1 MRIALSGYYGF
12 DNAGDEAL
20 LSAITMSLKRIHPGL
35 EFLVLSG
42 NPQKTAHLHGVQA
55 VYYMNPWQVFR
66 GLLSSDLLISGGGSI
81 FQDVTS
87 GRSLVYYISVVALA
101 KLLGKPVIFYA
112 QGVGPINRP
121 LSKLLMRLVANR
133 VDLITLRDQDSL
145 QLLREIGVN
154 QPEIRVTSDPVFA
167 LTPLEEDYEAVDIKL
182 AQLIDLRKPVIGVS
196 VRQWSALEGYQ
207 PELAHCL
214 DDLIDQGY
222 QVLFIPMSYPDDVEE
237 STRVVNLMEKPATV
251 LAQDL
256 NSRQHLAL
264 ISRMNFIIGMRLHS
278 LVFAASMGIPFAG
291 ISYDP
296 KVDAFLKQFSI
307 KPLPLQYDEMKEQ
320 IQQSIDDH
328 QLRDRI
334 AEGALGLRDQAEENA
349 RLALSLLDSKEE
361 VNQKA
366 PESEPGEVMVLPV
379 AEPESPTPALSPEDN
394 RTGRTFIGVS
404 AVIFLSKLL
413 GFARD
418 IFFASVFGTTI
429 LADLFQVIF
438 SFPSLLFSSIG
449 TALSSV
455 NIPTLTG
462 FLKNR
467 TREERNQYFSR
478 LMAQLT
484 LWSTLLAI
492 VGIIFAPAITRV
504 IAPGI
509 SPSVQYIAIMLT
521 RIMMPTLLFVNL
533 TYVTAG
539 ILQVHG
545 YFLRSAAISI
555 PFNILIILAL
565 WLRGDDI
572 ILFSYVTTIGWLL
585 QFLIQL
591 PVLRREQYPFPR
603 ILGKTHEVA
612 VTLQKLVP
620 VLLGNSL
627 LQLCLIIDR
636 SFFGTQLGEG
646 SAAALS
652 FGGNLFVTITSVFVV
667 AMTTVV
673 FPRLSRYALERDFA
687 GVRELLAIAFKILLL
702 ILVPYLVLV
711 ITYSQEI
718 ITLVYERG
726 AFTSQST
733 SMTAQ
738 AFLFYSFA
746 VVGYVGQEI
755 FNRVFYALK
764 KFMVPMQV
772 SLVCLVI
779 SVMGNLLLYPW
790 GIIGLSG
797 STAFAMLVYGIIMAA
812 LAHRELGGLYLG
824 QVVPYGARLL
834 IPVLGMLGV
843 IWGFDYMLS
852 GGGLLMGF
860 LVPAA
865 LSGIVYLGLAYIFR
879 LLDVFRLREA
889 S

>member
-20 LSAITMSLKRIHPGL
+20 LSAITMSLKRLRPDL
-35 EFLVLSG
+35 EFLVFSG
-42 NPQKTAHLHGVQA
+42 NPQKTQRLHGVEA
-55 VYYMNPWQVFR
+55 VYYMHPLQVLK
-66 GLLSSDLLISGGGSI
+66 GLLRSDLLISGGGSI

-87 GRSLVYYISVVALA
+87 GRSLAYYISVVALA

-121 LSKLLMRLVANR
+121 LSRLLMRLVANR
-133 VDLITLRDQDSL
+133 VDLITLRDEDSW
-145 QLLREIGVN
+145 QLLREIGVIR
-154 QPEIRVTSDPVFA
+154 PEIRVTSDPVFA
-167 LTPLEEDYEAVDIKL
+167 LRPLPQDYESVDTKL
-182 AQLIDLRKPVIGVS
+182 AEIINPDKPVLGVS
-196 VRQWSALEGYQ
+196 VRQWPALEGYQ
-207 PELAHCL
+207 PELARCL
-214 DDLIDQGY
+214 DELALQGY
-222 QVLFIPMSYPDDVEE
+222 QILFIPMAYPDDLAA
-237 STRVVNLMEKPATV
+237 SQRVASFMERPAV
-251 LAQDL
+251 LLDEDL
-256 NSRQHLAL
+256 SSREHLAL
-264 ISRMNFIIGMRLHS
+264 ISRMNFIIGMRLHA
-278 LVFAASMGIPFAG
+278 LVFAASMGVPFAG

-296 KVDAFLKQFSI
+296 KVDAFLKQFRLS
-307 KPLPLQYDEMKEQ
+307 PLPLQHEEMKKQTEQ
-320 IQQSIDDH
+320 LINDD
-328 QLRDRI
+328 QLRHRI
-334 AEGALGLRDQAEENA
+334 AEASSGLRHQAEENA
-349 RLALSLLDSKEE
+349 RLALGLLEE
-361 VNQKA
+361 EATTPQPEQPVEVIEPPA
-366 PESEPGEVMVLPV
+366 PDPQPEV
-379 AEPESPTPALSPEDN
+379 N

-404 AVIFLSKLL
+404 AVIFLAKLL

-429 LADLFQVIF
+429 FADLFQVIF

-467 TREERNQYFSR
+467 TQEERNQYFSR

-484 LWSTLLAI
+484 LWSTIIAI
-492 VGIIFAPAITRV
+492 VGIIFAPAIARI

-509 SPSVQYIAIMLT
+509 SASAQSIAVVLT

-545 YFLRSAAISI
+545 HFMRSAAISI

-565 WLRGDDI
+565 LLRGDDI

-591 PVLRREQYPFPR
+591 PVLRQEKYPFPR
-603 ILGKTHEVA
+603 ILGKTQEVVA
-612 VTLQKLVP
+612 TLQKLVP

-627 LQLCLIIDR
+627 LQLCLIMDR

-652 FGGNLFVTITSVFVV
+652 FGGNLFVTITSVFIV

-687 GVRELLAIAFKILLL
+687 GVRELLAIVFKILLL

-711 ITYSQEI
+711 VTYNKEI
-718 ITLVYERG
+718 IALVYERG

-733 SMTAQ
+733 QMTAQ

-764 KFMVPMQV
+764 KFKVPMQV
-772 SLVCLVI
+772 SLVCLTINVL
-779 SVMGNLLLYPW
+779 GNILMVASW
-790 GIIGLSG
+790 GLIGLSAA
-797 STAFAMLVYGIIMAA
+797 TALAMLVYAIIMAV
-812 LAHRELGGLYLG
+812 LAHRELGGLSLG
-824 QVVPYGARLL
+824 QVLPYAARLL
-834 IPVLGMLGV
+834 IPVLGMVAV
-843 IWGFDYMLS
+843 IRGFAYLLP
-852 GGGLLMGF
+852 GEGWLMGF

-865 LSGIVYLGLAYIFR
+865 LSGIIYLGLAYPLK
-879 LLDVFRLREA
+879 LLEVFRLREA

>member
-20 LSAITMSLKRIHPGL
+20 LSAITMSLQRLHPGL

-42 NPQKTAHLHGVQA
+42 NPQKTARLHGVQA
-55 VYYMNPWQVFR
+55 IYYMHPLQVLR
-66 GLLSSDLLISGGGSI
+66 GMLRSDLLISGGGSI

-87 GRSLVYYISVVALA
+87 GRSLAYYISVVALA

-121 LSKLLMRLVANR
+121 LSKFLMRLVANR

-154 QPEIRVTSDPVFA
+154 RPEIQVTSDPVFA
-167 LTPLEEDYEAVDIKL
+167 LTPLEQDYEAVDTKL
-182 AQLIDLRKPVIGVS
+182 AQLVEPHKPVIGVS
-196 VRQWSALEGYQ
+196 VRRWSALEGYQ
-207 PELAHCL
+207 TELAGCL
-214 DDLIDQGY
+214 DDLVEQGY
-222 QVLFIPMSYPDDVEE
+222 QVLFIPLAYPDDVQE
-237 STRVVNLMEKPATV
+237 SQRVASLMERPAAV
-251 LAQDL
+251 LDQDL
-256 NSRQHLAL
+256 NSREHLAL

-278 LVFAASMGIPFAG
+278 LIFAASMGVPFAG

-296 KVDAFLKQFSI
+296 KVDAFLKQFDLD
-307 KPLPLQYDEMKEQ
+307 PLPLQQEEMQERTGQ
-320 IQQSIDDH
+320 LINDD
-328 QLRDRI
+328 QLRQRI
-334 AEGALGLRDQAEENA
+334 ADASLGLRDRAEENA
-349 RLALSLLDSKEE
+349 RLALGLLDTEE
-361 VNQKA
+361 TPAQ
-366 PESEPGEVMVLPV
+366 PD
-379 AEPESPTPALSPEDN
+379 EPEEGTEYPAADPQPDVE

-492 VGIIFAPAITRV
+492 VGIIFAPALTRI

-509 SPSVQYIAIMLT
+509 SESAQGIAILLT
-521 RIMMPTLLFVNL
+521 RVMMPTLLFVNL

-555 PFNILIILAL
+555 PFNIIIILAL
-565 WLRGDDI
+565 YLRGDDI

-603 ILGKTHEVA
+603 ILGKTYEVVA
-612 VTLQKLVP
+612 TLQKLVP

-627 LQLCLIIDR
+627 LQLCLIMDR

-652 FGGNLFVTITSVFVV
+652 FGGNLFVTITSVFIV
-667 AMTTVV
+667 AMSTVV
-673 FPRLSRYALERDFA
+673 FPRLSRFALEHDFA
-687 GVRELLAIAFKILLL
+687 GVRELLAIVFKILLL
-702 ILVPYLVLV
+702 ILVPYLILV
-711 ITYSQEI
+711 ITYNQEI
-718 ITLVYERG
+718 IALVYERG
-726 AFTSQST
+726 AFTSRST
-733 SMTAQ
+733 QMTSQ

-746 VVGYVGQEI
+746 VVGYVAQEI

-764 KFMVPMQV
+764 KFSIPMQV

-779 SVMGNLLLYPW
+779 NIVGNLLLMPW
-790 GIIGLSG
+790 GIIGLSL
-797 STAFAMLVYGIIMAA
+797 STALAMLVYGIIMTL
-812 LAHRELGGLYLG
+812 LAHRELGGLSLG
-824 QVVPYGARLL
+824 QVLPYAARLL
-834 IPVLGMLGV
+834 IPVLGMLAV
-843 IWGFDYMLS
+843 IEGFRYTLP
-852 GGGLLMGF
+852 GQGWLVGF

-865 LSGIVYLGLAYIFR
+865 VSGVVYLGLAYILK
-879 LLDVFRLREA
+879 LLDVFRLRGA

>member
-20 LSAITMSLKRIHPGL
+20 LSAITMSLKRLRPDL
-35 EFLVLSG
+35 EFLVFSG
-42 NPQKTAHLHGVQA
+42 NPQKTQRLHGVEA
-55 VYYMNPWQVFR
+55 VYYMHPLQVLR
-66 GLLSSDLLISGGGSI
+66 GLLRSDLLISGGGSI

-87 GRSLVYYISVVALA
+87 GRSLAYYISVVALA

-121 LSKLLMRLVANR
+121 FSRVLMRLVANR
-133 VDLITLRDQDSL
+133 VDLITLRDEDSW

-154 QPEIRVTSDPVFA
+154 RPEIRVTSDPVFA
-167 LTPLEEDYEAVDIKL
+167 LRPLPQDYESVDTKL
-182 AQLIDLRKPVIGVS
+182 AEIINPDKPVLGVS
-196 VRQWSALEGYQ
+196 VRQWPALEGYQ
-207 PELAHCL
+207 PELACCL
-214 DDLIDQGY
+214 DELALQGY
-222 QVLFIPMSYPDDVEE
+222 QILFIPMAYPDDLAA
-237 STRVVNLMEKPATV
+237 SQRVASFMKRPAV
-251 LAQDL
+251 LLDEDL
-256 NSRQHLAL
+256 SSREHLAL
-264 ISRMNFIIGMRLHS
+264 ISRMNFIIGMRLHA
-278 LVFAASMGIPFAG
+278 LVFAASMGVPFAG

-296 KVDAFLKQFSI
+296 KVDAFLKQFRLR
-307 KPLPLQYDEMKEQ
+307 PLPLQHEEMKKQTEQ
-320 IQQSIDDH
+320 LINDD
-328 QLRDRI
+328 QLRHRI
-334 AEGALGLRDQAEENA
+334 AEASSGLRHQAEENA
-349 RLALSLLDSKEE
+349 RLALGLLEE
-361 VNQKA
+361 EATTPQPEQPVEVIEPPA
-366 PESEPGEVMVLPV
+366 PDPQPEV
-379 AEPESPTPALSPEDN
+379 N

-404 AVIFLSKLL
+404 AVIFLAKLL

-429 LADLFQVIF
+429 FADLFQVIF

-467 TREERNQYFSR
+467 TQEERNQYFSR

-484 LWSTLLAI
+484 LWSTIIAI
-492 VGIIFAPAITRV
+492 VGIIFAPAIARI

-509 SPSVQYIAIMLT
+509 SASAQSIAVVLT

-545 YFLRSAAISI
+545 HFMRSAAISI

-565 WLRGDDI
+565 LLRGDDI

-591 PVLRREQYPFPR
+591 PVLRQEKYPFPR
-603 ILGKTHEVA
+603 ILGKTQEVVA
-612 VTLQKLVP
+612 TLQKLVP

-627 LQLCLIIDR
+627 LQLCLIMDR

-652 FGGNLFVTITSVFVV
+652 FGGNLFVTITSVFIV

-687 GVRELLAIAFKILLL
+687 GVRELLAIVFKILLL

-711 ITYSQEI
+711 VTYNKEI
-718 ITLVYERG
+718 IALVYERG

-733 SMTAQ
+733 QMTAQ

-764 KFMVPMQV
+764 KFKVPMQV
-772 SLVCLVI
+772 SLVCLTINVL
-779 SVMGNLLLYPW
+779 GNILMVASW
-790 GIIGLSG
+790 GLIGLSAA
-797 STAFAMLVYGIIMAA
+797 TALAMLVYAIIMAV
-812 LAHRELGGLYLG
+812 LAHRELGGLSLG
-824 QVVPYGARLL
+824 QVLPYAARLL
-834 IPVLGMLGV
+834 IPVLGMVAV
-843 IWGFDYMLS
+843 IRGFAYLLP
-852 GGGLLMGF
+852 GEGWLMGF

-865 LSGIVYLGLAYIFR
+865 LSGIIYLGLAYPLK
-879 LLDVFRLREA
+879 LLEVFRLREA

>member
-20 LSAITMSLKRIHPGL
+20 LSAITMSLKRLQPDL

-42 NPQKTAHLHGVQA
+42 NPQKTQRLHGVEA
-55 VYYMNPWQVFR
+55 VYYMHPLQVLK
-66 GLLSSDLLISGGGSI
+66 GLLRSDLLISGGGSI

-87 GRSLVYYISVVALA
+87 GRSLAYYISVVALA

-121 LSKLLMRLVANR
+121 LSRLLMRLVANR
-133 VDLITLRDQDSL
+133 VDLITLRDEDSW
-145 QLLREIGVN
+145 QLLREIGVIR
-154 QPEIRVTSDPVFA
+154 PEIRVTSDPVFA
-167 LTPLEEDYEAVDIKL
+167 LRPLPQDYESVDTKL
-182 AQLIDLRKPVIGVS
+182 AEIIDPDKPVIGVS
-196 VRQWSALEGYQ
+196 VRQWPALEGYQ
-207 PELAHCL
+207 PELACCL
-214 DDLIDQGY
+214 DELALQGY
-222 QVLFIPMSYPDDVEE
+222 QILFIPMAYPDDLAA
-237 STRVVNLMEKPATV
+237 SQRVASFMKRPAV
-251 LAQDL
+251 LLDEDL
-256 NSRQHLAL
+256 SSREHLAL
-264 ISRMNFIIGMRLHS
+264 ISRMNFIIGMRLHA
-278 LVFAASMGIPFAG
+278 LVFAASMGVPFAG

-296 KVDAFLKQFSI
+296 KVDAFLKQFRLR
-307 KPLPLQYDEMKEQ
+307 PLPLQHEEMKKQTEQ
-320 IQQSIDDH
+320 LINDD
-328 QLRDRI
+328 QLRHRI
-334 AEGALGLRDQAEENA
+334 AEASSGLRHQAEENA
-349 RLALSLLDSKEE
+349 RLALGLLEEE
-361 VNQKA
+361 VTA
-366 PESEPGEVMVLPV
+366 PEPEQPVEVIEPPAPDPQPEV
-379 AEPESPTPALSPEDN
+379 N

-404 AVIFLSKLL
+404 AVIFLAKLL

-429 LADLFQVIF
+429 FADLFQVIF

-467 TREERNQYFSR
+467 TQEERNQYFSR

-484 LWSTLLAI
+484 LWSTIIAI
-492 VGIIFAPAITRV
+492 VGIIFAPAIARI

-509 SPSVQYIAIMLT
+509 SPSAQSIAVVLT

-545 YFLRSAAISI
+545 HFMRSAAISI

-565 WLRGDDI
+565 LLRGDDI

-591 PVLRREQYPFPR
+591 PVLRQEKYPFPR
-603 ILGKTHEVA
+603 ILGKTQEVVA
-612 VTLQKLVP
+612 TLQKLVP

-627 LQLCLIIDR
+627 LQLCLIMDR

-652 FGGNLFVTITSVFVV
+652 FGGNLFVTITSVFIV

-687 GVRELLAIAFKILLL
+687 GVRELLAIVFKILLL

-711 ITYSQEI
+711 VTYNKEI
-718 ITLVYERG
+718 IALVYERG

-733 SMTAQ
+733 QMTAQ

-764 KFMVPMQV
+764 KFKVPMQV
-772 SLVCLVI
+772 SLVCLTINVL
-779 SVMGNLLLYPW
+779 GNVLLVGPW
-790 GIIGLSG
+790 GLIGLSAA
-797 STAFAMLVYGIIMAA
+797 TALAMLVYAIIMAV
-812 LAHRELGGLYLG
+812 LAHRELGGLSLG
-824 QVVPYGARLL
+824 QVLPYAARLL
-834 IPVLGMLGV
+834 IPVLGMVAV
-843 IWGFDYMLS
+843 IRSFAYLLP
-852 GGGLLMGF
+852 GGGWLMGF

-865 LSGIVYLGLAYIFR
+865 LSGIIYLGLAYPLK
-879 LLDVFRLREA
+879 LLEVFRLREA